1 MSKKAGS
8 SRVKPKSIVIDTSQ
22 NIPATTQEIT
32 IQLQKPN
39 ENRGLKAIVGIAL
52 IIIGPSIIFQGT
64 QNPGSCWACFLF
76 MGLGL
81 SLIFQS
87 FRNSKVSILEGLS
100 YFIVSVI
107 LMLATFVG
115 LFFFAAASGGFY

>member
-1 MSKKAGS
+1 MSKQADPPKE
-8 SRVKPKSIVIDTSQ
+8 KPKSIVIDTSPS
-22 NIPATTQEIT
+22 IPATTQEIT

-87 FRNSKVSILEGLS
+87 FRSSKVSILEGLS

-107 LMLATFVG
+107 LMIATFVG
-115 LFFFAAASGGFY
+115 LLFFAASSGGFY